1 MGYLQEAFVVFV
13 NERFSYKIKEQMKSP
28 RKVYAYDTGTIH
40 AVKVKITPDI
50 GKLMENAVAV
60 ELRRRGKEFYY
71 YKTRDG
77 KEVDFAVKEGVNIN
91 QLLQVCYEVGDDKMR
106 KRETNALIKAT
117 SEVGCNNLTVL
128 TWDYEAREPSGK
140 RTIIYLPLWKW
151 LIGQE

>member
-1 MGYLQEAFVVFV
+1 M
-13 NERFSYKIKEQMKSP
+13 
-28 RKVYAYDTGTIH
+28 
-40 AVKVKITPDI
+40 
-50 GKLMENAVAV
+50 
-60 ELRRRGKEFYY
+60 
-71 YKTRDG
+71 
-77 KEVDFAVKEGVNIN
+77 DFAVKEGVNIN